1 MADLNLITQI
11 AVIINMIVLVLI
23 LIVIKTDK
31 PKYIEHLSLQWN
43 EEDFDSVVKTFLM
56 NHPSMLEWSNEEK
69 RMIVKDALDA
79 SGNDVIMIINDSI
92 LNQIKN
98 N

>member
-1 MADLNLITQI
+1 MADLNLIAQI
-11 AVIINMIVLVLI
+11 AAVINMIVLVLI
-23 LIVIKTDK
+23 LIVIRTDK

-43 EEDFDSVVKTFLM
+43 EEDFDSLVKTYLR
-56 NHPSMLEWSNEEK
+56 NHPGMLDWSDEDK

-79 SGNDVIMIINDSI
+79 SANDVIKLINDSI